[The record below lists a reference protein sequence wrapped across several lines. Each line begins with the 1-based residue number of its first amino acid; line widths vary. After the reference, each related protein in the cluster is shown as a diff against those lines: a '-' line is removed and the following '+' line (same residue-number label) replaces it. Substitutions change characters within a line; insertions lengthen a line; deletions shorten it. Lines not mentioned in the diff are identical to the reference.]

1 MIKFLTKGI
10 IRDRSRSLF
19 PVLVVTLAVAMII
32 FFQGFMDGVMNSMFL
47 DSAVVS
53 TGHVKV
59 MTKGYKEESQLLP
72 NDLALLE
79 TDQLVDELRQN
90 HPDHFWT
97 PRITFG
103 GLLDVPDE
111 NGETQSQGPVL
122 ALGIDL
128 LSDDSRQIEIWKL
141 ERRLING
148 RLPENTNEAL
158 LSTRLAGRLGLSIGE
173 TVTLIGSTMYNAFTT
188 YNFTVVGTFKL
199 NLGPVD
205 RQMMLVD
212 ISGARLALDMENAA
226 SEILGYSNS
235 LFYNDTAAV
244 ALRETFNK
252 GYSDSI
258 IQVLRNQQSYET
270 LSLMKD
276 WNNMNVKQYNI
287 LPGQRSRGLAD
298 NNMYDNI
305 KEWGEFSVE
314 DAGVFSPTMMAL
326 RDANQMGT
334 MVDYMS
340 AATGLIVGVFLAIGM
355 IVLWNMS
362 LMNGLR
368 RYGEIGMRLA
378 IGESKGQ
385 VYRSMIL
392 ESVII
397 GSIGTLIG
405 TVLGL
410 GLTYYMQEVGLDYSE
425 AMESLGSTEFIFSNV
440 FYAQVTPEL
449 YYIGIMPGVLATV
462 LGTMLAGR
470 AIYKREM
477 AQLFKELET

>member
-32 FFQGFMDGVMNSMFL
+32 FFQGFFTGVMNSMFL

-59 MTKGYKEESQLLP
+59 MTRGYKEESQLLP
-72 NDLALLE
+72 NDLALLG
-79 TDQLVDELRQN
+79 TDKLVSELRHN
-90 HPDHFWT
+90 YPDLFWS

-103 GLLDVPDE
+103 GLLDVPDK
-111 NGETQSQGPVL
+111 NGETQAQGPVL
-122 ALGIDL
+122 GLGIDF
-128 LSDDSRQIEIWKL
+128 LSSKSRQIEIWKL
-141 ERRLING
+141 ERRLIDG
-148 RLPENTNEAL
+148 RLPENANEAL
-158 LSTRLAGRLGLSIGE
+158 LSTRLAGRLGLSSGE

-188 YNFTVVGTFKL
+188 FNFTVVGTFKL

-212 ISGARLALDMENAA
+212 ITGARLALDMENAS
-226 SEILGYSNS
+226 SEILGYTNS
-235 LFYNDTAAV
+235 LYYDDTAAV
-244 ALRETFNK
+244 ALRGQYNK
-252 GYSDSI
+252 INSDSTDI
-258 IQVLRNQQSYET
+258 
-270 LSLMKD
+270 
-276 WNNMNVKQYNI
+276 
-287 LPGQRSRGLAD
+287 
-298 NNMYDNI
+298 
-305 KEWGEFSVE
+305 
-314 DAGVFSPTMMAL
+314 FSPIMMAL

-340 AATGLIVGVFLAIGM
+340 AASGLIVGVFLVISM
-355 IVLWNMS
+355 IVLWNMG

-378 IGESKGQ
+378 MGESKGQ
-385 VYRSMIL
+385 VYRSMIM
-392 ESVII
+392 ESIII
-397 GSIGTLIG
+397 GGIG
-405 TVLGL
+405 TVIGTGLGL
-410 GLTYYMQEVGLDYSE
+410 GLTYYMQEVGLDYSD
-425 AMESLGSTEFIFSNV
+425 AMESLGSTEIIMSNV

-449 YYIGIMPGVLATV
+449 YYIGFMPGVLATV

>member
-10 IRDRSRSLF
+10 VRDRSRSLF
-19 PVLVVTLAVAMII
+19 PVLVVTLAVTMII
-32 FFQGFMDGVMNSMFL
+32 FFQGFMDGVMNGMFL

-59 MTKGYKEESQLLP
+59 VTRAYKEESQLLP

-79 TDQLVDELRQN
+79 TGQLVNELSQD

-97 PRITFG
+97 PRIMFG

-111 NGETQSQGPVL
+111 NGETQSQGPVI

-128 LSDDSRQIEIWKL
+128 LSKDSRQIEIWKL
-141 ERRLING
+141 ERRLMDG
-148 RLPENTNEAL
+148 RLPENANEAL
-158 LSTRLAGRLGLSIGE
+158 LSTRLAGQLGLSPGE

-199 NLGPVD
+199 NMGPVD

-212 ISGARLALDMENAA
+212 ISGARLALDMEDAA
-226 SEILGYSNS
+226 SEILGYTNS
-235 LFYNDTAAV
+235 LFYDDTAAV
-244 ALRETFNK
+244 ALRQKYNEIN
-252 GYSDSI
+252 SDTTDI
-258 IQVLRNQQSYET
+258 
-270 LSLMKD
+270 
-276 WNNMNVKQYNI
+276 
-287 LPGQRSRGLAD
+287 
-298 NNMYDNI
+298 
-305 KEWGEFSVE
+305 
-314 DAGVFSPTMMAL
+314 FSPIMMAL
-326 RDANQMGT
+326 RDTNQMGT
-334 MVDYMS
+334 MVDFMS
-340 AATGLIVGVFLAIGM
+340 AATGVIVGIFLVIAM
-355 IVLWNMS
+355 IVLWNMG

-385 VYRSMIL
+385 VYRSMIV

-397 GSIGTLIG
+397 GCIGTLFG
-405 TVLGL
+405 TVLGI
-410 GLTYYMQEVGLDYSE
+410 GLTYYMQEVGLDYS
-425 AMESLGSTEFIFSNV
+425 AALESLGSTEMIFSNV
-440 FYAQVTPEL
+440 FYAQVTPGL
-449 YYIGIMPGVLATV
+449 YYIGIIPGVLATV

>member
-32 FFQGFMDGVMNSMFL
+32 FFQGFFTGIINSMLL

-59 MTKGYKEESQLLP
+59 MTRGYKEESQLLP

-79 TDQLVDELRQN
+79 TNQLVLKLRQDY
-90 HPDHFWT
+90 PDLFWT

-111 NGETQSQGPVL
+111 NGETQAQGPVFG
-122 ALGIDL
+122 LGIDFF
-128 LSDDSRQIEIWKL
+128 SPKSRQIEIWKL
-141 ERRLING
+141 ERRLIDG
-148 RLPENTNEAL
+148 RLPENANEAL
-158 LSTRLAGRLGLSIGE
+158 LSTKLAGRLGLSSGE

-188 YNFTVVGTFKL
+188 YNFTVVGTFNL
-199 NLGPVD
+199 NLGPAD
-205 RQMMLVD
+205 RQLMLVD
-212 ISGARLALDMENAA
+212 ISGARLALDMENAT
-226 SEILGYSNS
+226 SEILGYTNS
-235 LFYNDTAAV
+235 LFYDDTAAV
-244 ALRETFNK
+244 ALRQRYNTIN
-252 GYSDSI
+252 SDSTDI
-258 IQVLRNQQSYET
+258 
-270 LSLMKD
+270 
-276 WNNMNVKQYNI
+276 
-287 LPGQRSRGLAD
+287 
-298 NNMYDNI
+298 
-305 KEWGEFSVE
+305 
-314 DAGVFSPTMMAL
+314 FSPTMMAL

-340 AATGLIVGVFLAIGM
+340 AASGLIVGVFVVISM
-355 IVLWNMS
+355 IVLWNMG

-378 IGESKGQ
+378 MGESKGQ
-385 VYRSMIL
+385 VYRSMIM

-397 GSIGTLIG
+397 GFIGTAIG
-405 TVLGL
+405 TGLGI
-410 GLTYYMQEVGLDYSE
+410 GLTYYMQEVGVDYSD
-425 AMESLGSTEFIFSNV
+425 AMESLGSSEIIMSNV

-449 YYIGIMPGVLATV
+449 YYIGFLPGVLATV